1 MKKRLIALFAAVLM
15 VAMLVPAALAA
26 GQMTLEKEAFLVLPS
41 YGTTVYGYYFA
52 EIQNTGDAALKLQDA
67 VLILKGKEGDELKK
81 REWFSSY
88 PQVIN
93 PGESAYISVY
103 DYLDTEEAK
112 DEITSY
118 SFDIKGSTQ
127 PSMKT
132 TMYTVED
139 AAYQLEQGD
148 YSNSAYVTALIK
160 NETDVPCYNI
170 NAVIVLRDAEG
181 ELLFVDSTTLYGAG
195 IPAGGEILVR
205 REIDSSIV
213 DHFVDQAIKP
223 ASVEV
228 LAYTEE
234 YTY

>member
-52 EIQNTGDAALKLQDA
+52 EIQNTGDTALKLQDA

-81 REWFSSY
+81 REWFNSY

-118 SFDIKGSTQ
+118 SFDIKGSTK
-127 PSMKT
+127 SYLKT
-132 TMYTVED
+132 TRYATAD
-139 AAYQLEQGD
+139 AAYQLEQGS
-148 YSNSAYVTALIK
+148 YSNRAYVTAVIK
-160 NETDVPCYNI
+160 NETGAPCYNPS
-170 NAVIVLRDAEG
+170 AVVVLRDAES
-181 ELLFVDSTTLYGAG
+181 ELLYVDSTTLYGAG

-205 REIDSSIV
+205 VEVNSTIV
-213 DHFVDQAIKP
+213 DHFVDQGIEP

-234 YTY
+234 